1 MRQIAVL
8 IGVRQ
13 PGGGLDQLN
22 SISKCLTE
30 MRDWALS
37 QQIARSDIKIFTDIP
52 GLVEPGDPAVLSVDD
67 IFNWIDARAK
77 ETQPADQ
84 LVVYFSGHGMQSG
97 GATLWL
103 LPRAPA
109 KDWEAVNLDTSMQ
122 LAIWSRFK
130 HVVFIGDCCASV
142 ADNAQFDMVKGASIF
157 ENTPEEK
164 RIKQQPVDFL
174 RAARPGKVSLEV
186 IINGETLSPY
196 TVQLIEALG
205 GTPAT
210 ILEPQVAGAAQPLI
224 LRVRKLA
231 DELRTSVNA
240 YLRAHSVTPPGPPFD
255 NVVSTTQWIALF
267 PTLPLPPQPPIRV
280 PPPPAQASV
289 PPGTDPVPVGQ
300 GASIFGAAP
309 GSPTAGTPLSAAKEQ
324 SHLSL
329 DADLLEIS
337 AGNLTGVAGTE
348 WSSNIPDGYHYETQ
362 CGFFITGGS
371 VVSAEGRLG
380 VDCQVFS
387 NQEIKVNPITME
399 LVSIEFEGGGG
410 IMIPAIPG
418 QIGFLHLENGRMG
431 SLAYEPSGHADVT
444 QKSGSRSEF
453 ETKSQRIRDLRDTLQ
468 NVVTGGE
475 LNFTDIDP
483 QTILRVIED
492 INYGGKVDF
501 STLLYM
507 SYAAFASRL
516 GKRALPSL
524 AHYTQSQ
531 YGFVPFDLKI
541 LLSLAR
547 QEPMIPFEFAPPFP
561 LLTQGWSLLQ
571 ATHEQLPEELT
582 ELPRHYRNTSWTQ
595 LDSAGVSLCRAYLSN
610 QTASGTSGQSGN
622 IPVAFEEPATATL
635 AEEPTRWLERAV
647 DLARRDALAQAPVDD
662 EEQGMT
668 MTE

>member
-1 MRQIAVL
+1 
-8 IGVRQ
+8 
-13 PGGGLDQLN
+13 
-22 SISKCLTE
+22 
-30 MRDWALS
+30 
-37 QQIARSDIKIFTDIP
+37 
-52 GLVEPGDPAVLSVDD
+52 
-67 IFNWIDARAK
+67 
-77 ETQPADQ
+77 
-84 LVVYFSGHGMQSG
+84 MQSG

-280 PPPPAQASV
+280 PPPPAQAPV

-329 DADLLEIS
+329 DADLLRS
-337 AGNLTGVAGTE
+337 
-348 WSSNIPDGYHYETQ
+348 PQ
-362 CGFFITGGS
+362 
-371 VVSAEGRLG
+371 
-380 VDCQVFS
+380 
-387 NQEIKVNPITME
+387 
-399 LVSIEFEGGGG
+399 
-410 IMIPAIPG
+410 AI
-418 QIGFLHLENGRMG
+418 
-431 SLAYEPSGHADVT
+431 
-444 QKSGSRSEF
+444 
-453 ETKSQRIRDLRDTLQ
+453 
-468 NVVTGGE
+468 
-475 LNFTDIDP
+475 
-483 QTILRVIED
+483 
-492 INYGGKVDF
+492 
-501 STLLYM
+501 
-507 SYAAFASRL
+507 
-516 GKRALPSL
+516 
-524 AHYTQSQ
+524 
-531 YGFVPFDLKI
+531 
-541 LLSLAR
+541 
-547 QEPMIPFEFAPPFP
+547 
-561 LLTQGWSLLQ
+561 
-571 ATHEQLPEELT
+571 
-582 ELPRHYRNTSWTQ
+582 
-595 LDSAGVSLCRAYLSN
+595 
-610 QTASGTSGQSGN
+610 
-622 IPVAFEEPATATL
+622 
-635 AEEPTRWLERAV
+635 
-647 DLARRDALAQAPVDD
+647 
-662 EEQGMT
+662 
-668 MTE
+668 